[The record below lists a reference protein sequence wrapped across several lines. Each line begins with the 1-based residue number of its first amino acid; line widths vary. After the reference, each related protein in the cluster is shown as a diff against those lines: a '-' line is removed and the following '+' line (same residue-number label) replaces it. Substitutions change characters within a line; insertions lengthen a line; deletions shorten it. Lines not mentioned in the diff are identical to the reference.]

1 MISIENEQRPDILR
15 QVALLLDRENRRLHE
30 RIKNLTLELAKLKGA
45 SAATLQ
51 LEIQQ
56 LQEMLAQREQTIF
69 GVSSEKRPRT
79 KQKPDAEREPQ
90 TGHGPT
96 EQKQL
101 PIIQE
106 TLELA
111 PDERTCPACNG
122 TLEEMGEQADECEEI
137 TVVRRQFFLVKRRRQ
152 KYRCRCNSAVV
163 TAPAPAKL
171 IPGGRYS
178 TEFAVEV
185 ALGKYLD
192 HAPLER
198 QCRAMAREG
207 LLVTSQTLWDQ
218 IEALARVLEP
228 SYQALHKVVLSAP
241 VVHADETRWRMMTR
255 EGSSKWWVWSVV
267 NRRAAFYRLCGTRSH
282 KAARTVLAGYTGV
295 VMCDGY
301 TTYKTLAQAEA
312 EARAGPAMRLAHC
325 WAHVR
330 RKFVEAE
337 GSYPVPCKEALD
349 LIGQLFAIERKVPRV
364 GWPED
369 EDALALRQQL
379 RSEHSKPLVK
389 KLEAWALEMR
399 PSALPRSGLGKA
411 IHYLLGHLEGLK
423 LFLENPE
430 IPLDNNLA
438 ERELRGVVL
447 GRKNHYGSRSKR
459 GTEVAALFYS
469 LLETAKLVGEE
480 PGAYLLRATRAA
492 LDAPGTVTLPSAP
505 GT

>member
-1 MISIENEQRPDILR
+1 
-15 QVALLLDRENRRLHE
+15 
-30 RIKNLTLELAKLKGA
+30 
-45 SAATLQ
+45 
-51 LEIQQ
+51 
-56 LQEMLAQREQTIF
+56 
-69 GVSSEKRPRT
+69 
-79 KQKPDAEREPQ
+79 
-90 TGHGPT
+90 
-96 EQKQL
+96 
-101 PIIQE
+101 
-106 TLELA
+106 
-111 PDERTCPACNG
+111 
-122 TLEEMGEQADECEEI
+122 
-137 TVVRRQFFLVKRRRQ
+137 
-152 KYRCRCNSAVV
+152 YRCRCNGAVV

-198 QCRAMAREG
+198 QSRTMAREG
-207 LLVTSQTLWDQ
+207 LLVTSQALWDQ
-218 IEALARVLEP
+218 IEALARALEP
-228 SYQALHKVVLSAP
+228 SYQALHAEVLSAP
-241 VVHADETRWRMMTR
+241 VVHADETRWRLMTR
-255 EGSSKWWVWSVV
+255 EGSSKWWVWNVA
-267 NRRAAFYRLCGTRSH
+267 NRRAVFYRLCGTRSQ
-282 KAARTVLAGYTGV
+282 KAARAVLSGYSGV

-301 TTYKTLAQAEA
+301 TAYKTLAKAEA
-312 EARAGPAMRLAHC
+312 QADTRAGPKMRLAHC

-337 GSYPVPCKEALD
+337 RSYPVPCAEALD
-349 LIGQLFAIERKVPRV
+349 LIGQLFEVEREVPRV
-364 GWPED
+364 GWPEGP
-369 EDALALRQQL
+369 EALALRQQL
-379 RSEHSKPLVK
+379 RSERSKPLVD

-399 PSALPRSGLGKA
+399 PKALPRSGLGKA
-411 IHYLLGHLEGLK
+411 IQYLLGHLEGLK

-480 PGAYLLRATRAA
+480 PGAYLIRATRAA
-492 LDAPGTVTLPSAP
+492 LDTPGTVTLPVAP